1 MRIPPLV
8 YLLGYAGLIPFLAG
22 PAWITIAPDTTPG
35 WLDQLWLMYAAM
47 IASFM
52 AGTFWGMAL
61 LVAEGPNGKIG
72 MALSGALMLLAW
84 GSLALSFRGSLY
96 ALGAVFVLLVL
107 AEIWRE
113 RVLDPLSGYFTLR
126 ATLTAGVL
134 ATIVWRLFLG
144 T

>member
-8 YLLGYAGLIPFLAG
+8 YLLGYAGLIPFLIG
-22 PAWITIAPDTTPG
+22 PAWLSLSPDTAPG

-47 IASFM
+47 MASFM

-61 LVAEGPNGKIG
+61 LVAEGPKGQVG
-72 MALSGALMLLAW
+72 MVMSGALMLLAW
-84 GSLALSFRGSLY
+84 GSLALSFRGSLC
-96 ALGAVFVLLVL
+96 ALAVVFVLLAL

-134 ATIVWRLFLG
+134 VSIGWRLLLG